1 MYLNEE
7 KKALFNTV
15 KEFVKK
21 EIKPFADEWEQNG
34 FFPAHDLFKKMGKLD
49 LLGITKSEDFGGMGL
64 DYSYGLIFA
73 EALGHADDCGVVTAI
88 GVQTDMATPALERY
102 GSEELKKEFLVPAIK
117 GEKVTSVAISE
128 VGGGS
133 DVSSLKTNAIKRG
146 KDYIINGQKMWITN
160 ATQADYFC
168 TLVNTSDDKPHINK
182 SLIIIPSNTKGV
194 NIGDKIDKLGFRS
207 SDTAPVYFDNVCV
220 PQKYRIGIE
229 GDGFKMQMEQFQ
241 EERLFLAA
249 SILVSMDNCIDYTI
263 EYCSE
268 RKAFGKN
275 IIDNQAI
282 QFRLSEL
289 KTEVEA
295 LRSLIYRACENYI
308 RGEDVTLL
316 ASMAKLKSGRLI
328 REVADTCI
336 QYYGGMGFTWENQA
350 AKLYRDGRLHS
361 IGGGTDEIMLRIISK
376 YLKMVK

>member
-1 MYLNEE
+1 
-7 KKALFNTV
+7 
-15 KEFVKK
+15 
-21 EIKPFADEWEQNG
+21 
-34 FFPAHDLFKKMGKLD
+34 
-49 LLGITKSEDFGGMGL
+49 
-64 DYSYGLIFA
+64 
-73 EALGHADDCGVVTAI
+73 
-88 GVQTDMATPALERY
+88 
-102 GSEELKKEFLVPAIK
+102 
-117 GEKVTSVAISE
+117 
-128 VGGGS
+128 
-133 DVSSLKTNAIKRG
+133 
-146 KDYIINGQKMWITN
+146 
-160 ATQADYFC
+160 
-168 TLVNTSDDKPHINK
+168 
-182 SLIIIPSNTKGV
+182 
-194 NIGDKIDKLGFRS
+194 
-207 SDTAPVYFDNVCV
+207 
-220 PQKYRIGIE
+220 
-229 GDGFKMQMEQFQ
+229 
-241 EERLFLAA
+241 
-249 SILVSMDNCIDYTI
+249 MDNCIDYTI